1 MTVADGA
8 TRQAILGLRN
18 DPNVAS
24 LMAAE
29 HASDNK
35 AALES
40 ALGRPVTGTDLYMAH
55 FLGLGGARSFLSTMA
70 SDPDRGAASIFPA
83 AARANRGTFYAAD
96 GRPRPVAD
104 IYQPFAAKN
113 RKRVG

>member
-40 ALGRPVTGTDLYMAH
+40 ALGRPVTGTDLYLAH
-55 FLGLGGARSFLSTMA
+55 FLGLGGARSFLSTLA
-70 SDPDRGAASIFPA
+70 SAPDRGAASIFPA
-83 AARANRGTFYAAD
+83 AARAHRGIFYAPD
-96 GRPRPVAD
+96 GR
-104 IYQPFAAKN
+104 Q
-113 RKRVG
+113 RKIGREHVRTTDP

>member
-29 HASDNK
+29 HASANK

-40 ALGRPVTGTDLYMAH
+40 ALGRPVTCTDLHMAH
-55 FLGLGGARSFLSTMA
+55 FLWLGGACRFLSPIA
-70 SDPDRGAASIFPA
+70 SDPDHGARRLFPA
-83 AARANRGTFYAAD
+83 PAPPKRG
-96 GRPRPVAD
+96 
-104 IYQPFAAKN
+104 Q
-113 RKRVG
+113 RKLPCLDSSH